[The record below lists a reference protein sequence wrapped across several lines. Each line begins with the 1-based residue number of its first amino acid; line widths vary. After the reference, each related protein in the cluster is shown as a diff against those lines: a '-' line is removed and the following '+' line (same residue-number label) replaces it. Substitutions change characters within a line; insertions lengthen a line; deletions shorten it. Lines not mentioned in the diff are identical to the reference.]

1 MFINNIYQPKLYT
14 FILILQLSNE
24 QGIIPSNVQVKM
36 FKINIL
42 FRFLLRRFFGGIGIV
57 LLVVCG
63 IIYAITFVE
72 RLPSNPDAIST
83 IVDAWVRLLEYIPM
97 FLPLTVFMGTLL
109 AMYNLTK
116 SSEGII
122 ISSAGMSP
130 YQIARPF
137 LVGAAIIG
145 IFATTVINPYF
156 VDISSKNLNPHDLQL
171 VDNMIWIREE
181 TDNNFLTMAAQ
192 NMVKQDSNLVFFN
205 VKIFIQDKDFKLL
218 KRINTD
224 SVLLSNV
231 GLFAD
236 KATVFDN
243 KGNITTSA
251 WNTFTTLTPQTVL
264 DRYLQPNQISF
275 WELPRFIQKM
285 TAADVPIRGHLV
297 QFWTLVFLPLTMIAM
312 ASLGIAF
319 SQTRQRRNFNFGLKF
334 SLGIIT
340 CFIMYFLINT
350 FNALGATGALPP
362 ILAIIAP
369 PIIII
374 AAAGS
379 FIEHFDTI

>member
-1 MFINNIYQPKLYT
+1 MLK
-14 FILILQLSNE
+14 
-24 QGIIPSNVQVKM
+24 PS
-36 FKINIL
+36 IL
-42 FRFLLRRFFGGIGIV
+42 FRFLLRRFFSGIGII
-57 LLVVCG
+57 LLIVCG

-83 IVDAWVRLLEYIPM
+83 IVDAWIRLLEYIPM

-122 ISSAGMSP
+122 ISSAGRSP

-145 IFATTVINPYF
+145 VFATTVINPYF
-156 VDISSKNLNPHDLQL
+156 VKISSDNLNTHDLQL
-171 VDNMIWIREE
+171 VDDTIWIREE
-181 TDNNFLTMAAQ
+181 MADHYLTMAAKNLTKRNKDLIFHNAKVFVQ
-192 NMVKQDSNLVFFN
+192 N
-205 VKIFIQDKDFKLL
+205 KDFKLTN
-218 KRINTD
+218 RIEAANIT
-224 SVLLSNV
+224 LSNH
-231 GLFAD
+231 GLVAD
-236 KATVFDN
+236 KAQIWDDRGNVYNQRWEFDTRL
-243 KGNITTSA
+243 TT
-251 WNTFTTLTPQTVL
+251 QTVL

-275 WELPRFIQKM
+275 WELPKFIQKM
-285 TAADVPIRGHLV
+285 TAVNVPVRGHLV
-297 QFWTLVFLPLTMIAM
+297 QFWTLLFLPLTMIAM
-312 ASLGIAF
+312 AALGIAF

-334 SLGIIT
+334 SLGIVT
-340 CFIMYFLINT
+340 CFVMYFLINT

>member
-1 MFINNIYQPKLYT
+1 
-14 FILILQLSNE
+14 
-24 QGIIPSNVQVKM
+24 M
-36 FKINIL
+36 FKPTIL
-42 FRFLLRRFFGGIGIV
+42 FKFLLRRFFSGIGII
-57 LLVVCG
+57 LLIICG

-72 RLPSNPDAIST
+72 RLPSNPDTIST
-83 IVDAWVRLLEYIPM
+83 IMDAWVRLLEYIPL
-97 FLPLTVFMGTLL
+97 FLPLAVFMGTLL

-122 ISSAGMSP
+122 ISGAGLSP

-137 LVGAAIIG
+137 LFGAILVGL
-145 IFATTVINPYF
+145 FATTVINPYF
-156 VDISSKNLNPHDLQL
+156 VSISSKNITNHELQL
-171 VDNMIWIREE
+171 VDNTIWIREE
-181 TDNNFLTMAAQ
+181 TDSHFLTMAAKNMKKQ
-192 NMVKQDSNLVFFN
+192 NANLMFLDA
-205 VKIFIQDKDFKLL
+205 KIFIQDKDFKLL
-218 KRINTD
+218 KRVETQSVTLSDTGLSTD
-224 SVLLSNV
+224 R
-231 GLFAD
+231 
-236 KATVFDN
+236 ATIWDAH
-243 KGNITTSA
+243 GN
-251 WNTFTTLTPQTVL
+251 TLTSKWETKTKITPRTVL

-285 TAADVPIRGHLV
+285 RAINVPMRGHLV
-297 QFWTLVFLPLTMIAM
+297 QFWTLLFLPLTMIAM
-312 ASLGIAF
+312 TTLGIAF

-340 CFIMYFLINT
+340 CFLMYFLINT

-374 AAAGS
+374 AAAGA

>member
-1 MFINNIYQPKLYT
+1 M
-14 FILILQLSNE
+14 
-24 QGIIPSNVQVKM
+24 
-36 FKINIL
+36 NIL
-42 FRFLLRRFFGGIGIV
+42 FRFLLRRFFSGIGII
-57 LLVVCG
+57 LLIICG

-72 RLPSNPDAIST
+72 RLPSNPDTLSALT
-83 IVDAWVRLLEYIPM
+83 DAWVRLLEYTPM
-97 FLPLTVFMGTLL
+97 FLPLAIFMGTLL

-137 LVGAAIIG
+137 LVGAFTVG
-145 IFATTVINPYF
+145 IFATAVINPYF
-156 VDISSKNLNPHDLQL
+156 VSISSKNITDQELQL
-171 VDNMIWIREE
+171 VDNTIWIREQ
-181 TDNNFLTMAAQ
+181 TDDHFLTMSAN
-192 NMVKQDSNLVFFN
+192 NMHKQHDMLVFGDAT
-205 VKIFIQDKDFKLL
+205 IFIQDTNFKLL
-218 KRINTD
+218 NRIETK
-224 SVLLSNV
+224 SVKLSDN
-231 GLFAD
+231 GLESN
-236 KATVFDN
+236 KATIWDTRGNN
-243 KGNITTSA
+243 KTGKWEIKTQ
-251 WNTFTTLTPQTVL
+251 LTPKTVL

-275 WELPRFIQKM
+275 WELPKFIKKM
-285 TAADVPIRGHLV
+285 TAIGVPMRGHLV
-297 QFWTLVFLPLTMIAM
+297 QFWTLLFLPLTMVAM
-312 ASLGIAF
+312 ATLGIAF

-340 CFIMYFLINT
+340 CFLMYFLINT

-374 AAAGS
+374 AAAGA